1 MREYMNEFTRYCKAT
16 FVNRNFWKIQWL
28 NLMYVVK
35 YTTKF
40 RLIILAFSLTMSYL
54 YVGLTND
61 PNGIFTKE
69 QSEAIVSACVA
80 QFIVACQLWL
90 LVSSCRLV
98 LPNANQLKR
107 AERWNSFFKQTL
119 FVLMIPGSKYLNTER
134 IFQNITIEAIPDEWL
149 FSGLSAVFCYLSML
163 FCIRQFWKKLG
174 KQMLLSEITSKER
187 LEIDVCSEKVY
198 FVNGW
203 NEFVRVLETGITYK
217 YSQTGD
223 LFYLPP
229 SSYSKYGD
237 TDLERTVAVALK
249 YSMVTRTINRFKTC
263 VVTTKTLRSI
273 L

>member
-40 RLIILAFSLTMSYL
+40 RLIILTYSLSMSYL

-61 PNGIFTKE
+61 QNELFTKA
-69 QSEAIVSACVA
+69 QSEAIVSTCVLL
-80 QFIVACQLWL
+80 FIVARQLWL
-90 LVSSCRLV
+90 FVSLWRLFF
-98 LPNANQLKR
+98 PTATQLER
-107 AERWNSFFKQTL
+107 AERWNSFFKQML
-119 FVLMIPGSKYLNTER
+119 FVLLVASSKYLRTEM
-134 IFQNITIEAIPDEWL
+134 IFKNVSVEAIPDEWL

-174 KQMLLSEITSKER
+174 KQMLLSEITSKES

-217 YSQTGD
+217 YSRTGD

-237 TDLERTVAVALK
+237 TELQRTVAVALK
-249 YSMVTRTINRFKTC
+249 YSMVTRTINRLTARVLAVKTP
-263 VVTTKTLRSI
+263 
-273 L
+273 